1 MPSEPTEFGFG
12 DIVLVPF
19 PFTDQTAVKRRPGVV
34 ISGLAYN
41 RERPDL
47 IVMAVTS
54 QMRPIASLGEVSL
67 RDWSDAGLLKPSA
80 VKAVIAT
87 LEQRLIIR
95 TLGRLT
101 ARDQTDL
108 HDAIDQIIG

>member
-1 MPSEPTEFGFG
+1 MPSEPAEFRFG

-19 PFTDQTAVKRRPGVV
+19 PFTNQVTFKRRPAVV
-34 ISGLAYN
+34 ISGSAYN
-41 RERPDL
+41 REKPDL

-54 QMRPIASLGEVSL
+54 QLRPTALYGEVWL
-67 RDWSDAGLLKPSA
+67 QDWAEAGLLKPSA

-87 LEQRLIIR
+87 LEQRLVIR
-95 TLGRLT
+95 TLGRLA

-108 HDAIDQIIG
+108 HNAINEIIG

>member
-19 PFTDQTAVKRRPGVV
+19 PFTDQTAAKRRPAVV
-34 ISGLAYN
+34 ISRLAYN
-41 RERPDL
+41 GEKPDL

-54 QMRPIASLGEVSL
+54 QLRPTASLGEVWL
-67 RDWSDAGLLKPSA
+67 QDWFEAGLLKPSA
-80 VKAVIAT
+80 VKPVIAT

-95 TLGRLT
+95 TLGRL
-101 ARDQTDL
+101 AAQDQTDL
-108 HDAIDQIIG
+108 HDAINEIIG

>member
-19 PFTDQTAVKRRPGVV
+19 PFTDQTAVKRRPAVV

-41 RERPDL
+41 REKPDL

-54 QMRPIASLGEVSL
+54 QLRSIASPGEVWL
-67 RDWSDAGLLKPSA
+67 QDWSEAGLLKTSA

-87 LEQRLIIR
+87 LEQRLVIR

-101 ARDQTDL
+101 ARDQTNL
-108 HDAIDQIIG
+108 HDAINEIIG